1 MPQGVVKRAFKYRFF
16 PTVEQTELLSRTFG
30 CVRKVYN
37 LALAERDRVWR
48 VEQRRLTYGDTS
60 ALLTQWKRTEE
71 YAYLREVSCVPLQ
84 QALRHLQAAYTG
96 FFAQRS
102 KYPRFKSRKRSRA
115 SAEYTRSAFVYR
127 DGRLSLAKMAEP
139 LDIVWSR
146 PLPAGAEPSTVTVS
160 QDAAGR
166 WFVSLLCEDASLQ
179 ALPAAEAAVGV
190 DMGLSSLL
198 TLTRAVPGLTDEQG
212 KVSNPRHAERDRER
226 LVKAQRRLGKKSVG
240 SKNHAKA
247 ARRVGRV
254 HARIADRRRDFLH
267 RLTTRLVRDNQTIV
281 IEDLAVRNMVRNRS
295 LARAISDA
303 SWAELRTLLEY
314 KCQWYGRLLV
324 VVDRRYP
331 SSRICSACGARK
343 THLGLHE
350 RTFRCD
356 DPACGLVLD
365 RDVNAARN
373 ILAAGLAVT
382 VCGDG
387 GRPQRNSPGGRRS
400 TKQKGPVSDDR
411 EPGPAGPG
419 RGQTANS
426 WNAIVF
432 STG

>member
-1 MPQGVVKRAFKYRFF
+1 MAQGVVKRAFKYRFF
-16 PTVEQTELLSRTFG
+16 PTDEQAALLSRTFG
-30 CVRKVYN
+30 CARKVYN

-48 VEQRRLTYGDTS
+48 DEQRRLTYGDTS
-60 ALLTQWKRTEE
+60 ALLTKWKRTEE

-84 QALRHLQAAYTG
+84 QALRHLQAAFTG
-96 FFAQRS
+96 FFAKRS
-102 KYPRFKSRKRSRA
+102 KYPRFKSKRRSRA

-127 DGRLSLAKMAEP
+127 DGQLSLAKMAEP

-160 QDAAGR
+160 QDGAGR
-166 WFVSLLCEDASLQ
+166 WFVSLLCEDASVR
-179 ALPAAEAAVGV
+179 ALSVVDAAVGI

-198 TLTRAVPGLTDEQG
+198 TLSHPVPGLTDEQG
-212 KVSNPRHAERDRER
+212 KVPNPRHAERDRER
-226 LVKAQRRLGKKSVG
+226 LAKFQRRLAKKTAG
-240 SKNHAKA
+240 SKNHARA

-254 HARIADRRRDFLH
+254 HARITDRRRDFLH

-281 IEDLAVRNMVRNRS
+281 IEDLAVRNMARNHR
-295 LARAISDA
+295 LARAIADA
-303 SWAELRTLLEY
+303 SWADLRTLLEY
-314 KCQWYGRLLV
+314 KCQWYGRRLV
-324 VVDRRYP
+324 VVDRWHP
-331 SSRICSACGARK
+331 SSKICSACGTKKA
-343 THLGLHE
+343 HLALKE

-356 DPACGLVLD
+356 SPACGLVLD

-387 GRPQRNSPGGRRS
+387 VRPQRNSPGGPRS
-400 TKQKGPVSDDR
+400 TKQKTQPVMAGI
-411 EPGPAGPG
+411 PGLAGPG
-419 RGQTANS
+419 EGQTENS
-426 WNAIVF
+426 WNAMVF

>member
-1 MPQGVVKRAFKYRFF
+1 MAQGVVKRAFKYRFR
-16 PTVEQTELLSRTFG
+16 PTDEQAAQLSRTFG

-37 LALAERDRVWR
+37 LGLAERARVWGD
-48 VEQRRLTYGDTS
+48 EQRRLTYGDTS
-60 ALLTQWKRTEE
+60 ALLTRWKRTEE

-84 QALRHLQAAYTG
+84 QALRHLQAAFTG
-96 FFAQRS
+96 FFAKRS
-102 KYPRFKSRKRSRA
+102 KHPRFKSRKRSRA

-160 QDAAGR
+160 QDGAGR
-166 WFVSLLCEDASLQ
+166 WFVSLLCEDASVR
-179 ALPAAEAAVGV
+179 ALPAVGTAVGI
-190 DMGLSSLL
+190 DLGISSLL
-198 TLTRAVPGLTDEQG
+198 TLTHPVPGLTDAQG
-212 KVSNPRHAERDRER
+212 KVPNPRHGERDRDR
-226 LVKAQRRLGKKSVG
+226 LAKVQRRLAKKAEG
-240 SKNHAKA
+240 SKNRAKA
-247 ARRVGRV
+247 RRRVARV

-281 IEDLAVRNMVRNRS
+281 IEDLAVRNMSRNHS
-295 LARAISDA
+295 LARAVFDA
-303 SWAELRTLLEY
+303 SWAELRALLEY
-314 KCQWYGRLLV
+314 KCQWYGRVLV
-324 VVDRRYP
+324 VVDRWHP
-331 SSRICSACGARK
+331 SSKTCSACGSVKA
-343 THLGLHE
+343 HLALNE

-356 DPACGLVLD
+356 DPVCGLVLD

-387 GRPQRNSPGGRRS
+387 GRPQRNSPGGLRS
-400 TKQKGPVSDDR
+400 TKQKSQPVMAGI
-411 EPGPAGPG
+411 PGPAGPG
-419 RGQTANS
+419 AGQTANS
-426 WNAIVF
+426 WKAMVF